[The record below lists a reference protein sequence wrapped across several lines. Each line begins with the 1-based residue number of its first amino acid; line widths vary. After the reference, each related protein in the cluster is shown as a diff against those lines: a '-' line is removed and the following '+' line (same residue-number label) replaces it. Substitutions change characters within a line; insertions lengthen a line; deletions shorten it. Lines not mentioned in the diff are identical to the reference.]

1 MGNVEGRDISTGM
14 ADVVVADGFTGNIIL
29 KHTEGLAGT
38 LMGMVKE
45 GMTSTLIS
53 KIGALLVKG
62 ALKEN
67 LKKLDYTE
75 YGGAPLLGLEG
86 LVVKAHGSSNA
97 KAFKNA
103 ILQCRTFSK
112 EKVNDKIKQ
121 HLL

>member
-1 MGNVEGRDISTGM
+1 M
-14 ADVVVADGFTGNIIL
+14 AMIKDGL
-29 KHTEGLAGT
+29 
-38 LMGMVKE
+38 
-45 GMTSTLIS
+45 TSTFVS

-62 ALKEN
+62 ALKKN

-75 YGGAPLLGLEG
+75 SGGAPLLGLSG
-86 LVVKAHGSSNA
+86 LVVKAHGSSNG